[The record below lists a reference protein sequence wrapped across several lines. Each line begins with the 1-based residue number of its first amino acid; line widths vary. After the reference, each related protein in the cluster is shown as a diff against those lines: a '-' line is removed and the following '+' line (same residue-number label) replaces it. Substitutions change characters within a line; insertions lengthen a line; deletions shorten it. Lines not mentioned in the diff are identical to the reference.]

1 MKTLGMKVENIGF
14 LIDRLG
20 RDCAPYQYV
29 RELTQNSIEAI
40 IRSGRPDGRI
50 VWDFVEPRPGDQRP
64 GVRKLCI
71 CDNGIGMAGDELV
84 RYINSLSA
92 SGSIQGMDANYGVGA
107 KIAAATRNPEGLVYL
122 SWQDS
127 VGAGIQLVKDG
138 SGQYGLLQYSDFRH
152 VFDAEKS
159 ALPNNNVI
167 DESGTCVIL
176 LGSEENEDTSVG
188 PTAQWIRK
196 YLNTRYFVIPK
207 NISIQCRT
215 VGKTDVGLRPVYGQK
230 WMLDAAA
237 LHKGKVELDTAVAH
251 WWILP
256 DGKHKFQKPIAVEGG
271 KDINSMETFSTAY
284 LHRGHT
290 GLLWK
295 NELFDVQTGNAG
307 YHRLQQFG
315 IFLGVDRVVL
325 YLEPTQGAVTTNT
338 ARTELIVDEGKPPWL
353 DWADEFKARM
363 PQEIREFIDNFD
375 INVDRKNDDEAIREK
390 IAAVMDLFQVP
401 KYRRLKTGDTE
412 LDDRDFTQ
420 PPLPSGSGD
429 GKGSNVNGG
438 KKNPRPFFSGPKLN
452 GPIARKVSVYDLPR
466 IIFKYRENGS
476 RAEGEMEDMAA
487 TYVETKADKTLHING
502 DFRVFQALVDR
513 YTKQYPHAAGV
524 RQKVQEIVEK
534 WVKLT
539 LCEVI
544 IGAKALQSEMWS
556 AQVIEQT
563 LTDRVLT
570 MAVMPRVLV
579 NQAVKREIYASLGK
593 PQDSSEAV
601 DVV

>member
-20 RDCAPYQYV
+20 RDCAADQYL

-40 IRSGRPDGRI
+40 IRTGRPDGRI
-50 VWDFVEPRPGDQRP
+50 VWDFVEQS

-71 CDNGIGMAGDELV
+71 CDNGVGMAGDELV
-84 RYINSLSA
+84 RYINSLSS
-92 SGSIQGMDANYGVGA
+92 SGSVQGMDANYGVGA

-122 SWQDS
+122 SWQDD

-138 SGQYGLLQYSDFRH
+138 SGQYGLLQFPDFRH
-152 VFDAEKS
+152 VFDAEKEL
-159 ALPNNNVI
+159 LPETSII

-176 LGSEENEDTSVG
+176 LGSEANEDTAVG

-207 NISIQCRT
+207 NITIQCRT
-215 VGKTDVGLRPVYGQK
+215 VGKTDTGLRPVYGQK

-237 LHKGKVELDTAVAH
+237 IDKGKVELQTAVAH

-256 DGKHKFQKPIAVEGG
+256 DAKHKFDKPIAVEGG

-290 GLLWK
+290 SLLWK
-295 NELFDVQTGNAG
+295 SELFDVQTGNAG

-325 YLEPTQGAVTTNT
+325 YLEPTLGAVTTNT
-338 ARTELIVDEGKPPWL
+338 ARTELIVDEAKPPWL
-353 DWADEFKARM
+353 DWADEFKANM
-363 PQEIREFIDNFD
+363 PQELREFIDNIDLKFE
-375 INVDRKNDDEAIREK
+375 RKNDDEAIREK
-390 IAAVMDLFQVP
+390 IASVMDLFQVP
-401 KYRRLKTGDTE
+401 KYRRSKSGDDTI
-412 LDDRDFTQ
+412 DDKDFTQ
-420 PPLPSGSGD
+420 PPVPPGNGSG
-429 GKGSNVNGG
+429 KGANGGG
-438 KKNPRPFFSGPKLN
+438 KKNPRPFFSGPRLN
-452 GPIARKVSVYDLPR
+452 GPTAKKVTVNDLPR
-466 IIFKYRENGS
+466 IIFKYREDGS

-487 TYVETKADKTLHING
+487 NYVETKADKTLYVNG
-502 DFRVFQALVDR
+502 DFRVFQAIIDR

-544 IGAKALQSEMWS
+544 IGAKALQSEHWS
-556 AQVIEQT
+556 AEVIEQC
-563 LTDRVLT
+563 LNERALT

-579 NQAVKREIYASLGK
+579 NQAVKREVYAALGK
-593 PQDSSEAV
+593 PQEGAEVADAV
-601 DVV
+601 

>member
-20 RDCAPYQYV
+20 RDCASDQYL
-29 RELTQNSIEAI
+29 RELTQNAIEAI

-50 VWDFVEPRPGDQRP
+50 VWDVVEHN

-84 RYINSLSA
+84 RYINSLSS
-92 SGSIQGMDANYGVGA
+92 SGSVQGMDANYGVGA

-122 SWQDS
+122 SWQDGE
-127 VGAGIQLVKDG
+127 GAAIQLVKDG
-138 SGQYGLLQYSDFRH
+138 SGQYGLLQFPEYRH
-152 VFDAEKS
+152 VVEAEKED
-159 ALPNNNVI
+159 LPDNDVI
-167 DESGTCVIL
+167 DDNGTCVIL
-176 LGSEENEDTSVG
+176 LGTEPNEDTAVG
-188 PTAQWIRK
+188 ATSQWIRK

-207 NISIQCRT
+207 NISVQCRT
-215 VGKTDVGLRPVYGQK
+215 IGKTDTGLRPVYGQK

-237 LHKGKVELDTAVAH
+237 VQKGKVVLNSAVAH

-256 DGKHKFQKPIAVEGG
+256 DAKHKFAKPIEVDGG
-271 KDINSMETFSTAY
+271 KAIHSMETFSTAY

-290 GLLWK
+290 ALLWK

-325 YLEPTQGAVTTNT
+325 YLEPTIAAITTNT
-338 ARTELIVDEGKPPWL
+338 ARTRLIVEEGDPPWL
-353 DWADEFKARM
+353 DWADEFKANM
-363 PQEIREFIDNFD
+363 PTELREFIDSIDLNS
-375 INVDRKNDDEAIREK
+375 DRKNDDDAIREK

-401 KYRRLKTGDTE
+401 KYRRSRAGSDTVDDGDYTS
-412 LDDRDFTQ
+412 
-420 PPLPSGSGD
+420 PPAPPPGNGRRNGASA
-429 GKGSNVNGG
+429 NGG

-452 GPIARKVSVYDLPR
+452 GATAKRVTIHDLPR
-466 IIFKYRENGS
+466 IIFVYREKGS
-476 RAEGEMEDMAA
+476 RAEGDMEDMAGR
-487 TYVETKADKTLHING
+487 YIETKSDKTLYVNG
-502 DFRVFQALVDR
+502 DFRVFQAIIDR

-534 WVKLT
+534 WLKLT

-544 IGAKALQSEMWS
+544 IGAKALQSELWS
-556 AQVIEQT
+556 AEVIDEC
-563 LTDRVLT
+563 LSERALT
-570 MAVMPRVLV
+570 MAIMPRVLL
-579 NQAVKREIYASLGK
+579 NQAVKREIYAALGK
-593 PQDSSEAV
+593 PHEGAESVEA
-601 DVV
+601 

>member
-20 RDCAPYQYV
+20 RDCAPDQYL
-29 RELTQNSIEAI
+29 RELTQNSIEAV

-50 VWDFVEPRPGDQRP
+50 VWDFVEHND
-64 GVRKLCI
+64 VRKLCI
-71 CDNGIGMAGDELV
+71 ADNGVGMAGDELV

-92 SGSIQGMDANYGVGA
+92 SGSVQGMDANYGVGA
-107 KIAAATRNPEGLVYL
+107 KIAAATRNPEGLVYV
-122 SWQDS
+122 SWQGG

-138 SGQYGLLQYSDFRH
+138 GGQYGLLQFPDFRH
-152 VFDAEKS
+152 VFDAEKDV
-159 ALPNNNVI
+159 LPSNDVI
-167 DESGTCVIL
+167 DDSGTCVIL
-176 LGSEENEDTSVG
+176 LGNEANEDTAVG

-215 VGKTDVGLRPVYGQK
+215 VGKTDTGLRPVHGQK
-230 WMLDAAA
+230 WMLDSVAEDK
-237 LHKGKVELDTAVAH
+237 KGKVTLTTAIAH

-256 DGKHKFQKPIAVEGG
+256 DSKHKFKEPIAVEGG
-271 KDINSMETFSTAY
+271 KPITSMETFSTAY

-295 NELFDVQTGNAG
+295 NELYDVQTGNAG

-325 YLEPTQGAVTTNT
+325 YLEPTSGAVTTNT
-338 ARTELIVDEGKPPWL
+338 ARTRLIVDEGDPSWL
-353 DWADEFKARM
+353 DWADEFKASM
-363 PQEIREFIDNFD
+363 PEELREFIDSID
-375 INVDRKNDDEAIREK
+375 HNVDRKNDDEAIREK

-401 KYRRLKTGDTE
+401 KYRRSKAGE
-412 LDDRDFTQ
+412 ESLDEKEFTS
-420 PPLPSGSGD
+420 PPVPPGSGN
-429 GKGSNVNGG
+429 GKGGVNAGG

-452 GPIARKVSVYDLPR
+452 GVTAKRVTVNDLPR
-466 IIFKYRENGS
+466 TIFKYREDGS

-487 TYVETKADKTLHING
+487 SYVETKADKTLSVNG
-502 DFRVFQALVDR
+502 DFRLFQAFIDR

-524 RQKVQEIVEK
+524 RPKVQEILEK
-534 WVKLT
+534 WIKLT

-544 IGAKALQSEMWS
+544 IGAKALQSEHWS
-556 AQVIEQT
+556 AEIIDEC
-563 LTDRVLT
+563 LTERALT
-570 MAVMPRVLV
+570 MAVMPRVLL
-579 NQAVKREIYASLGK
+579 NQALKREIYAALGK
-593 PQDSSEAV
+593 PQEGTA
-601 DVV
+601 DVTDVA

>member
-20 RDCAPYQYV
+20 RDCAPDQYL
-29 RELTQNSIEAI
+29 RELTQNAIEAI
-40 IRSGRPDGRI
+40 IRSGRAEGRI
-50 VWDFVEPRPGDQRP
+50 VWDFVEQS

-71 CDNGIGMAGDELV
+71 CDNGVGMAGDELV
-84 RYINSLSA
+84 RYINSLSS
-92 SGSIQGMDANYGVGA
+92 SGSVQGMDSNYGVGA

-122 SWQDS
+122 SWQDG

-138 SGQYGLLQYSDFRH
+138 SGQYGLLQFPDFRH
-152 VFDAEKS
+152 VFDAEKDV
-159 ALPNNNVI
+159 LPSSDVI

-176 LGSEENEDTSVG
+176 LGNEANEDTAVG

-215 VGKTDVGLRPVYGQK
+215 VGKTDTGLRPVYGQK

-237 LHKGKVELDTAVAH
+237 VHKGKVELDTAVAH

-256 DGKHKFQKPIAVEGG
+256 HPQHKFDKPIAVEGG
-271 KDINSMETFSTAY
+271 KDITSMETFSTAY

-325 YLEPTQGAVTTNT
+325 YLEPTLGAVTTNT
-338 ARTELIVDEGKPPWL
+338 ARTELIVDEGKPRWL
-353 DWADEFKARM
+353 DWADQFKANM
-363 PQEIREFIDNFD
+363 PSELREFIDSID
-375 INVDRKNDDEAIREK
+375 LNVDRKNDDEAIREK

-401 KYRRLKTGDTE
+401 KYRRSKTGEETI
-412 LDDRDFTQ
+412 DDKDFTQ
-420 PPLPSGSGD
+420 PPAPPGNANGH
-429 GKGSNVNGG
+429 GGQANGG
-438 KKNPRPFFSGPKLN
+438 KKNPRPFFSGPRLG
-452 GPIARKVSVYDLPR
+452 GPTAKKVSVNDLPR
-466 IIFKYRENGS
+466 TIFKYREDGS

-487 TYVETKADKTLHING
+487 NYIEAKSDRTLFING
-502 DFRVFQALVDR
+502 DFRVFQAIIDR
-513 YTKQYPHAAGV
+513 YTRQYPHAAGV

-534 WVKLT
+534 WIKLT

-544 IGAKALQSEMWS
+544 IGAKALQSEHWS
-556 AQVIEQT
+556 AEIIEEC
-563 LTDRVLT
+563 LSERALT
-570 MAVMPRVLV
+570 MAVMPRVLL
-579 NQAVKREIYASLGK
+579 NQAMKREIYAALGK
-593 PQDSSEAV
+593 PQESGPDAV
-601 DVV
+601 DTV

>member
-20 RDCAPYQYV
+20 RDCASDQYL

-40 IRSGRPDGRI
+40 IRTGRPDGRI
-50 VWDFVEPRPGDQRP
+50 VWDFVEQS
-64 GVRKLCI
+64 GVRKLCV
-71 CDNGIGMAGDELV
+71 CDNGVGMAGDELV
-84 RYINSLSA
+84 RYINSLSS
-92 SGSIQGMDANYGVGA
+92 SGSVQGMDSNYGVGA

-122 SWQDS
+122 SWQDD

-138 SGQYGLLQYSDFRH
+138 SGQYGLLQFPDFRH
-152 VFDAEKS
+152 VFDAEKKD
-159 ALPNNNVI
+159 LPSNDVI
-167 DESGTCVIL
+167 DGSGTCVVL
-176 LGSEENEDTSVG
+176 LGSEANEDTAVG

-215 VGKTDVGLRPVYGQK
+215 VGKTDTGLRPVHGQK
-230 WMLDAAA
+230 WMLDATA

-256 DGKHKFQKPIAVEGG
+256 HPQHKFDKPIAVEGG

-290 GLLWK
+290 ALLWK
-295 NELFDVQTGNAG
+295 SELFDVQTGNAG

-315 IFLGVDRVVL
+315 IFLGTDRVVL
-325 YLEPTQGAVTTNT
+325 YLEPTLGAVTTNT

-353 DWADEFKARM
+353 DWADQFKANM
-363 PQEIREFIDNFD
+363 PQELREFIDSID
-375 INVDRKNDDEAIREK
+375 LNVDRKNDDEAIREK

-401 KYRRLKTGDTE
+401 KYRRSKTGEETI
-412 LDDRDFTQ
+412 DDKDFTQ
-420 PPLPSGSGD
+420 PPTPSGNANGN
-429 GKGSNVNGG
+429 GTQANGG

-452 GPIARKVSVYDLPR
+452 GPAAKKVTVNDLPR
-466 IIFKYRENGS
+466 TIFKYRENGS
-476 RAEGEMEDMAA
+476 RSEGEMEDMAA
-487 TYVETKADKTLHING
+487 SYVETKADKTLCING
-502 DFRVFQALVDR
+502 DFRVFQAIIER
-513 YTKQYPHAAGV
+513 YTKQYPQAAGV

-534 WVKLT
+534 WIKLT

-544 IGAKALQSEMWS
+544 IGAKALQSEYWS
-556 AQVIEQT
+556 AETIAEC
-563 LTDRVLT
+563 LSERALT
-570 MAVMPRVLV
+570 MSVMPRVLL
-579 NQAVKREIYASLGK
+579 NQAMKREIYAAMGK
-593 PQDSSEAV
+593 PQEGSADLT
-601 DVV
+601 DVA